1 MFVLEIY
8 IMLSSSYSQSM
19 SLSFLILKV
28 TETKIEKKKRKMLPS
43 QHNPFE
49 VGSHM
54 QDILRDDNLPFSH
67 TMQGF
72 DSDIFV
78 VISKLQ
84 A

>member
-8 IMLSSSYSQSM
+8 IAAII
-19 SLSFLILKV
+19 ILTVNV
-28 TETKIEKKKRKMLPS
+28 TFNSTIETGIEKIEKKEGMLPS

-54 QDILRDDNLPFSH
+54 QDVLRDDNLPFSH

>member
-1 MFVLEIY
+1 MFFLEIY
-8 IMLSSSYSQSM
+8 IAAII
-19 SLSFLILKV
+19 ILTVNV
-28 TETKIEKKKRKMLPS
+28 TFNSTIETGIEKNREKRKMLPS
-43 QHNPFE
+43 QHTPFE

-54 QDILRDDNLPFSH
+54 QDVLKDDNLPFSH

-78 VISKLQ
+78 VISILQ

>member
-8 IMLSSSYSQSM
+8 IAAII
-19 SLSFLILKV
+19 ILTVNV
-28 TETKIEKKKRKMLPS
+28 TFNSTIETGIEKNREKKGMLPS

-67 TMQGF
+67 TILMHGF

>member
-8 IMLSSSYSQSM
+8 IAAII
-19 SLSFLILKV
+19 ILTVNV
-28 TETKIEKKKRKMLPS
+28 TFNSTIETGIEKNREKKGMLPS

-54 QDILRDDNLPFSH
+54 QDVLKDDNLPFSH

>member
-8 IMLSSSYSQSM
+8 IATII
-19 SLSFLILKV
+19 ILTVNV
-28 TETKIEKKKRKMLPS
+28 TFNSTIESGIEKNRERKKGMLPS
-43 QHNPFE
+43 QHTPFE

-54 QDILRDDNLPFSH
+54 QDVLRDDNLPFSH

>member
-8 IMLSSSYSQSM
+8 IAAII
-19 SLSFLILKV
+19 ILTVNV
-28 TETKIEKKKRKMLPS
+28 TFNYTIETGIEKNREGKKGMLPS
-43 QHNPFE
+43 QHNPFD

-67 TMQGF
+67 TMHGF